1 MSRKEHAG
9 RSRTANG
16 PPRGEESQHVRR
28 RMSFAADETAPL
40 GTVSDADREYFARIG
55 EAKVAARRATERPAG
70 SLAVALER
78 IHMIER
84 FMGIDGVAT
93 AREHWPDRESHMSFL
108 AAVQDKIAVA
118 GADFGKDGPRE

>member
-1 MSRKEHAG
+1 MSRTEEHVP
-9 RSRTANG
+9 RRTS
-16 PPRGEESQHVRR
+16 PP
-28 RMSFAADETAPL
+28 ADKAAPL
-40 GTVSDADREYFARIG
+40 PKVSDADREYFARIG

-84 FMGIDGVAT
+84 FMGIEGVAT

-118 GADFGKDGPRE
+118 GTDFGKDEPRE